1 MMTKDEAQHLWD
13 MMVQDLQWYL
23 ARGSIGAWVLIVVHE
38 EDNENCVQYIEI
50 VDMLTGAVAMRVRS
64 EEEYEAGHYQASKAF
79 SHETQR
85 V

>member
-23 ARGSIGAWVLIVVHE
+23 ARGSMGAWVLNVVHQ
-38 EDNENCVQYIEI
+38 EDNENRVQCTEI
-50 VDMLTGAVAMRVRS
+50 VDMLKGTVTMRVRS